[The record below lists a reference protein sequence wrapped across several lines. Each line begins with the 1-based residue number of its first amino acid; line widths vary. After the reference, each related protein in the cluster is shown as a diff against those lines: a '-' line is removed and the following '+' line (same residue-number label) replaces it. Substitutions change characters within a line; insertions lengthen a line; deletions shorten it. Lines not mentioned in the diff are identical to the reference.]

1 MIATAGDSYKYHIYD
16 DLKRRFEGFT
26 EKYRDDLVVLVAD
39 DGVWGNGGQFDGNY
53 DFVRYAYF
61 RKVTAATASLWSPP
75 ESGDSSDS

>member
-1 MIATAGDSYKYHIYD
+1 MIATANDSYKHDIYD
-16 DLKRRFEGFT
+16 DELRRYEGFK

-53 DFVRYAYF
+53 DFVRYAFF

-75 ESGDSSDS
+75 PE